1 LRHDFGDGRKVLLG
15 GYADRIDSMYNGTL
29 RVVDYKTGSRHLE
42 FNGIESLFEG
52 KNRAAFSNLTQTMLY
67 SMVLKHNYSR
77 NVTPELYFVRYMQ
90 NKDYNPR
97 LIDTSNQRQE
107 VDYNTYAEE
116 FERLINE
123 KLQEL
128 FNMDIPFEQCPEE
141 ESKEMCAMC
150 DFKTICKR

>member
-1 LRHDFGDGRKVLLG
+1 
-15 GYADRIDSMYNGTL
+15 MYNGTL

-52 KNRAAFSNLTQTMLY
+52 KKRAAFSNLTQTMLY

-90 NKDYNPR
+90 NKEYNPR

-128 FNMDIPFEQCPEE
+128 FNLDIPFEQCPEE